1 MKRILTITFALLLTM
16 GMGAQNA
23 SKAKQIL
30 DKTAAIVSNKGG
42 ASANFTISGQKTG
55 NTSGTILIKGNK
67 FQATT
72 PQAIVWYNGQT
83 MWTYMKNSDEVNVST
98 PNESQQA
105 QLNPYHFINLYK
117 KGYTLGM
124 KNVKGGYEVHL
135 TAQNSKQSVKEMYI
149 TVNSRNYL
157 PTKVRMLHGG
167 NWTTV
172 TISNFKAM
180 NLSDSKFTFNSKD
193 YPQAEV
199 IDLR

>member
-1 MKRILTITFALLLTM
+1 MKKICFLILAALISTAAM
-16 GMGAQNA
+16 AQT
-23 SKAKQIL
+23 AKSVL
-30 DKTAAIVSNKGG
+30 DKAAANITVKEGVK
-42 ASANFTISGQKTG
+42 ANFRMVGGIG
-55 NTSGTILIKGNK
+55 NASGTILIKGNK

-83 MWTYMKNSDEVNVST
+83 MWTYMKNSDEVNVSN

-149 TVNSRNYL
+149 TVNSRSYL

>member
-1 MKRILTITFALLLTM
+1 MKRILTIALALTLTL
-16 GMGAQNA
+16 GMNAQNA
-23 SKAKQIL
+23 VKAKQIL

-42 ASANFTISGQKTG
+42 ASASFTINSKKTG

-72 PQAIVWYNGQT
+72 PQASVWYNGKT

-98 PNESQQA
+98 PSEGQQA

-117 KGYTLGM
+117 KGYTMSM

-135 TAQNSKQSVKEMYI
+135 VAQNAKQPVKEMYI
-149 TVNSRNYL
+149 TVNSRTYL
-157 PTKVRMLHGG
+157 PMTVKMLQGG
-167 NWTTV
+167 AWTTV
-172 TISNFKAM
+172 TISKFKAM
-180 NLSDSKFTFNSKD
+180 NLSDTKFTFNSKD
-193 YPQAEV
+193 YPHAEV